1 MLGLMSFGAPSCL
14 LIGGRTLAADSLP
27 PESGADARRAQ
38 RTAILCCG
46 VWEMSPSGA
55 DIYMLHYT
63 HSTPQSH
70 TPHHKARGATLEAT
84 PVLHARQFKNTGG
97 EPRERLER
105 DTVTDTTGHTEPV
118 SELVTFVSGSCL
130 LDCLLIPE
138 V

>member
-14 LIGGRTLAADSLP
+14 LIGGRTLAADSFP

-97 EPRERLER
+97 PRAAGAVRRAGHESQTR
-105 DTVTDTTGHTEPV
+105 DGTQNRSLSSSLLSPDLV
-118 SELVTFVSGSCL
+118 SWIVS
-130 LDCLLIPE
+130 
-138 V
+138 